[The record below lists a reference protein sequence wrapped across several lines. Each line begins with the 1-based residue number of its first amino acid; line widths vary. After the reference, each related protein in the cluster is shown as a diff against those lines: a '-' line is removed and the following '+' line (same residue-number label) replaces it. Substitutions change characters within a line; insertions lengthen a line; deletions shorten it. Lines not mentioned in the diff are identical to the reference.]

1 MTICKFYAILNISKY
16 MAPEETQ
23 NNNPGSSSILDK
35 IMGSQ
40 TQSSLNEFDPSAL
53 VDSLLGQLKPRDR
66 EIVGLRFGL
75 GDAGMETLESIGK
88 RYSLTRE
95 RVRQIEKDSLNFLTK
110 SVTPEKTRALQLI
123 FDTIME
129 HGSVMS
135 EEFLLATVLM
145 DTKNAKDL
153 QALKFLLNIDNE
165 LIALKET
172 PDFYQSWHIMG
183 FDLGKLNDS
192 INQMVAI
199 LEKEGHVIGQEE
211 LYDKFRETDHYKAH
225 AITLPEKVLQSYLNI
240 SKAIQ
245 INAFNEIGLKGW
257 SEVKPR
263 DVGDKAYLV
272 LKHHGKP
279 EHYAAITTMINEHK
293 FDDRTAYQETVH
305 NELIKDSRFV
315 LVGRGI
321 YALTEWGFKK
331 GVVADVIKEI
341 ITNAGR
347 PLNRDEIIREVLRLR
362 QVKRNT
368 ILVGLSNRANFTKVG
383 KDKYDL
389 AAKTNNETKA

>member
-1 MTICKFYAILNISKY
+1 MTS
-16 MAPEETQ
+16 EETQ
-23 NNNPGSSSILDK
+23 NNPASSNILDK

-40 TQSSLNEFDPSAL
+40 TQSSLNEFDPSVL
-53 VDSLLGQLKPRDR
+53 VESLLGQLKSRDR
-66 EIVGLRFGL
+66 EIVAFRFGL
-75 GDAGMETLESIGK
+75 GDSAVETLESIGK
-88 RYSLTRE
+88 RYNLTRE
-95 RVRQIEKDSLNFLTK
+95 RVRQIEKDSLSFLTK
-110 SVTPEKTRALQLI
+110 LGTPEKTRALQLI

-135 EEFLLATVLM
+135 EEFLLATILL
-145 DTKNAKDL
+145 DNTNTKDL

-165 LIALKET
+165 LIMLKET
-172 PDFYQSWHIMG
+172 PEFYQSWHIMG
-183 FDLGKLNDS
+183 FDLTKLSDS
-192 INQMVAI
+192 VNQMVAI
-199 LEKEGHVIGQEE
+199 LEGQGHVATQEE
-211 LYDKFRETDHYKAH
+211 LYEKFRQTDYYQAH
-225 AITLPEKVLQSYLNI
+225 LLVLPEKVLQSYLNI

-272 LKHHGKP
+272 LKHFGKP
-279 EHYAAITTMINEHK
+279 EHYAAITKMINEHK
-293 FDDRTAYQETVH
+293 FDERTAYQETVH

-321 YALTEWGFKK
+321 YALTEWGYKK

-347 PLNRDEIIREVLRLR
+347 PLGRDEIIREVLKLR

-389 AAKTNNETKA
+389 ASKINNEKVA